1 MSLLFKGRLE
11 GALRKRT
18 VWWRHPLSYAVD
30 HLRQAVATLGE
41 LWRTPAASLM
51 TMTVLGLS
59 LSLPS
64 ALYLLHKNAQSVSGA
79 WNNAAEITLFLRKDV
94 SEHAQQNFVKRVGL
108 YPEVADVSYVSSQ
121 QALQEFKVISGF
133 GNALDYLDDNPLPPV
148 VLVSPGDSHNS
159 PERAKA
165 LLDKLEAENEV
176 EMGKLDIAWLERL
189 NSIVALLRDAFSALA
204 ILLMLSVILIVGNT
218 IRLNI
223 LNRREEIEVMKLVGA
238 TDSFIQRPFL
248 YTGLWYGVIGAFV
261 AWIAIA
267 LILWWLEAAIN
278 RVSQLYQS
286 DFHLVG
292 LDLTEALFL
301 LVLSAGLGLSGSW
314 ISVRRHISEIEP
326 T

>member
-11 GALRKRT
+11 GAQRSRT
-18 VWWRHPLSYAVD
+18 AWWRHPLAYAVD
-30 HLRQAVATLGE
+30 HVRQAIATLGE

-51 TMTVLGLS
+51 TMAVLGLS

-64 ALYLLHKNAQSVSGA
+64 ALYLLHKNAQAVSGA
-79 WNNAAEITLFLRKDV
+79 WDNASEITLFLRKDI
-94 SEHAQQNFVKRVGL
+94 SAHAQQNFVKRVGL
-108 YPEVADVSYVSSQ
+108 YKEVADVTYISSQ
-121 QALQEFKVISGF
+121 QALDEFKVISGF
-133 GNALDYLDDNPLPPV
+133 GNALDYLDENPLPAV
-148 VLVSPGDSHNS
+148 VLVSPGKAHSKPDT
-159 PERAKA
+159 AKA
-165 LLDKLEAENEV
+165 LLQKLEAENEV

-204 ILLMLSVILIVGNT
+204 ILLLMSVILIVGNT

-223 LNRREEIEVMKLVGA
+223 LNRRQEIEVMKLVGA

-248 YTGLWYGVIGAFV
+248 YTGLWYGIIGAFV

-292 LDLTEALFL
+292 LSFSEALLL
-301 LVLSAGLGLSGSW
+301 LVLAACLGLAGSW
-314 ISVRRHISEIEP
+314 ISVKRHISEIEP
-326 T
+326 S